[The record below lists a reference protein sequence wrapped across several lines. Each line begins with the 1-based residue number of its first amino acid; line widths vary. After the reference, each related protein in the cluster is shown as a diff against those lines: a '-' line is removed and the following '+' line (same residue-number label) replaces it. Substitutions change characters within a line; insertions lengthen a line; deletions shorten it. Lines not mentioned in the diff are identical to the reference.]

1 VFKRLAESRLKD
13 ALGDTP
19 VVVVQGPRQ
28 CGKTTLVRQT
38 GLPFVTLDDALALD
52 FATRNPDG
60 FIAQFDGPIVIDEV
74 QRAPGL
80 FMAIKKAVDA
90 DRRPGR
96 FLLTGS
102 SNVLLLPRLSES
114 LAGRME
120 TVPLWPL
127 SQAEIGGGEGG
138 FVSGLF
144 RGSPSPLAPLPQK
157 GEESESSPSPPNPL
171 SPRGERG
178 SFFETICRG
187 GFPEAVSRGSME
199 RVRAWFESYVTTVTE
214 RDVRDLADIEGLTAM
229 PRLLRVL
236 ARHCGETLNVSRLS
250 REVGIPHTTLTR
262 YLSLL
267 ESVFVL
273 RPLAAWSE
281 GPKSAK
287 TGKVMFADSG
297 VLCSLLGVD
306 PSVLVHDEAYAHRA
320 LECFVAMEVL
330 RLLPPFYRLL
340 HFRSLRTWSVPIVV
354 ESPDGRIV
362 GIDLCLDSVPPPAAF
377 RGLEVL
383 QEIAGERF
391 VQGIVLY
398 LGEGETQ
405 VSERLRAV
413 GIGAL
418 WE

>member
-1 VFKRLAESRLKD
+1 
-13 ALGDTP
+13 
-19 VVVVQGPRQ
+19 
-28 CGKTTLVRQT
+28 
-38 GLPFVTLDDALALD
+38 
-52 FATRNPDG
+52 
-60 FIAQFDGPIVIDEV
+60 VIDEV
-74 QRAPGL
+74 QRAPKL

-127 SQAEIGGGEGG
+127 SQSEVRGGEGQ
-138 FVSGLF
+138 FVRELF
-144 RGSPSPLAPLPQK
+144 TR
-157 GEESESSPSPPNPL
+157 EHRDSPSPPAPL
-171 SPRGERG
+171 PERGEG
-178 SFFETICRG
+178 GLWDVVCRG
-187 GFPEAVSRGSME
+187 GFPEPVSRTSVE
-199 RVRAWFESYVTTVTE
+199 RARAWFDAYVTTVTE

-236 ARHCGETLNVSRLS
+236 ARHCGETLNVSRVS

-273 RPLAAWSE
+273 RPLEAWTTH
-281 GPKSAK
+281 AK
-287 TGKVMFADSG
+287 TAKTSKLMFSDSG
-297 VLCSLLGVD
+297 VLCSLLGVE
-306 PSVLVHDEAYAHRA
+306 PSMLPRDDVNAQRL
-320 LECFVAMEVL
+320 LECFVAMEVV
-330 RLLPPFYRLL
+330 RTLPPFFRVM

-354 ESPDGRIV
+354 ESANGKIV
-362 GIDLCLDSVPPPAAF
+362 GIDVCLDASPSPSVF

-383 QEIAGERF
+383 QEIAGDQFLRG
-391 VQGIVLY
+391 VVLHT
-398 LGEGETQ
+398 GAGDQ
-405 VSERLRAV
+405 PVSDRMFACGVSR
-413 GIGAL
+413 L